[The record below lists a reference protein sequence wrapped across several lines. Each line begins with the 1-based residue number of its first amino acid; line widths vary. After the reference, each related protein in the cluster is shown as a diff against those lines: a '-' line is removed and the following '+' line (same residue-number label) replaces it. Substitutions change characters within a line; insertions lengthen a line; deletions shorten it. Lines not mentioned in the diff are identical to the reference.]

1 MRDTTFR
8 LISAILQKTA
18 GLLLFAMFITITI
31 QIGARN
37 FLHTSVSWSEEVS
50 RMLLIWMTFLGA
62 PAVLYKGEHLMVD
75 IFYAGV
81 TSRTRKYINVLA
93 NLVIIAFCIFGLKL
107 GYDLCTNRIILR
119 SVTAAAGIP
128 RVYIFS
134 ALPVGSVLMMVFAV
148 NSLYSNILILTGK
161 AQDKDTVLIVDET
174 RTLDEIE
181 GAAE

>member
-1 MRDTTFR
+1 MRDTIFR

-37 FLHTSVSWSEEVS
+37 FLHTSVSWSEEIS

-75 IFYAGV
+75 LIYAGV
-81 TSRTRKYINVLA
+81 SSRARKYINILA
-93 NLVIIAFCIFGLKL
+93 NIVIIAFCIFGLKL
-107 GYDLCTNRIILR
+107 GYGLCTNRIILR
-119 SVTAAAGIP
+119 SVTAAASIP

-134 ALPVGSVLMMVFAV
+134 ALPVGSILMMIFAF
-148 NSLYSNILILTGK
+148 NSLYSNVLVLTGK
-161 AQDKDTVLIVDET
+161 AEDKDTILIVDET

-181 GAAE
+181 GADD